1 MSCLV
6 SGGVSGLAFQ
16 GIVEACGGCSGLAF
30 PGIVESGAG
39 CGLAFQGNACGGEA
53 EEELVPAEAP
63 L

>member
-1 MSCLV
+1 M
-6 SGGVSGLAFQ
+6 AFA
-16 GIVEACGGCSGLAF
+16 GIVD
-30 PGIVESGAG
+30 SGAV